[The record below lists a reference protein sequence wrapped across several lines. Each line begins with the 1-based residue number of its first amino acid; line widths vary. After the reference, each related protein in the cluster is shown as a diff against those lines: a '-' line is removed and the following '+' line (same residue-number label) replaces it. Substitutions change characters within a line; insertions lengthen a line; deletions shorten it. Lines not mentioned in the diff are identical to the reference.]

1 MMGCDK
7 LSCSKSVVFS
17 TCAVVSIT
25 TESRFTNALERSLCI
40 VASGNCIAAV
50 MAVFRTL
57 VNV

>member
-1 MMGCDK
+1 M
-7 LSCSKSVVFS
+7 FS

-25 TESRFTNALERSLCI
+25 SESRFTNALELSI
-40 VASGNCIAAV
+40 GIGASSSCVAAV